1 MIMCVSCDHILITI
15 YYSVTATIM
24 GRYEKILK
32 IETYLGTG
40 KVLDPEQRAI
50 VLTKTTVEK
59 SMTDLKTLLTQL
71 EEVAKEVSDRV
82 IAGALCV

>member
-1 MIMCVSCDHILITI
+1 MV
-15 YYSVTATIM
+15 
-24 GRYEKILK
+24 E
-32 IETYLGTG
+32 G

-71 EEVAKEVSDRV
+71 EDVAKEVRESYSS
-82 IAGALCV
+82 ALWEIF

>member
-1 MIMCVSCDHILITI
+1 MD
-15 YYSVTATIM
+15 
-24 GRYEKILK
+24 RYEKILK
-32 IETYLGTG
+32 IETYMVEG

-71 EEVAKEVSDRV
+71 EDVAKEVRERV
-82 IAGALCV
+82 LPVLSGDILTRA